1 VGHRK
6 GTAQPSRGS
15 GGGGSGAGTPRWLRW
30 VACGGGRTA
39 LGGAPA
45 RTGAGADSSSRTA
58 GSTAAGWG

>member
-1 VGHRK
+1 VGRRK

-15 GGGGSGAGTPRWLRW
+15 GGGGSGAGAPRWLRW
-30 VACGGGRTA
+30 AACGGGRTA

-45 RTGAGADSSSRTA
+45 RTGAADSSSRTA